1 MKLSHLLSFKHT
13 ARSSGNKPSSLNN
26 KSEAELKFLG
36 LPIANIN
43 MAQAISHLY
52 RCFEDKQLHNI
63 AFINADCFNLAH
75 QQVDYRMALNGF
87 DQLYADGCGMKLG
100 AKILG
105 EHMVDNINGTDML
118 PEICQHL
125 SQTGQRI
132 YFLGGQDK
140 VAAEAAKRLRKQY
153 PGLQIVG
160 CHHGYLTEQQTL
172 ALVDEINA
180 LNVDL
185 LLVGMGAPSQEL
197 WLQRYSDRLNAKVR
211 MAVGG
216 LFDYYSGRI
225 PRAPMWMRGLSLEW
239 VWRTMQEPK
248 RLWRRYLIGNPL
260 FLLRVLLAKQAA
272 KVHAL
277 LPSSKLIRM
286 LKVKLWY
293 WTPHLFSLAKRFV
306 DILVSV
312 FTLLLLAPLFVVVA
326 LFVCLGSPGP
336 LLYSQTRIG
345 KSGLAFKFW
354 KFRSMYTDAEQRLDT
369 LQAKNEVDGGVIFKM
384 KQDPRVTPIGRVL
397 RKYSLD
403 ELPQLWNVL
412 CGDMSLVGPRPA
424 LPKEVQQYG
433 LKEQERLQVTPGLT
447 CYWQVSG
454 RSDLSFTQ
462 QIALDRQYIYQ
473 RSLLT
478 DFRLLFRTIP
488 AVISG
493 NGAY

>member
-1 MKLSHLLSFKHT
+1 MKLSHLLSFNHKT
-13 ARSSGNKPSSLNN
+13 PTSANKQ
-26 KSEAELKFLG
+26 SEAKMNFLG

-43 MAQAISHLY
+43 MSQAIKHLY
-52 RCFEDKQLHNI
+52 RCFEDEPSHNI
-63 AFINADCFNLAH
+63 AFINADCFNIA
-75 QQVDYRMALNGF
+75 QQRIDYRMALNGF
-87 DQLYADGCGMKLG
+87 DQLYADGSGMRMG
-100 AKILG
+100 AKMLG

-118 PEICQHL
+118 PEICRHL
-125 SQTGQRI
+125 SHSGQRI
-132 YFLGGQDK
+132 YFLGAQPD
-140 VAAEAAKRLRKQY
+140 VASEAAKRLTKQY

-160 CHHGYLTEQQTL
+160 SHHGYLNEQQTL
-172 ALVDEINA
+172 DVIDQINE

-197 WLQRYSDRLNAKVR
+197 WLQRYGDRLNAKVK

-225 PRAPMWMRGLSLEW
+225 PRAPAWVRSLSLEW
-239 VWRTMQEPK
+239 VWRTVQEPK

-260 FLLRVLLAKQAA
+260 FLIRVLFAKQAA
-272 KVHAL
+272 NVHAL
-277 LPSSKLIRM
+277 LPGSKLVRM
-286 LKVKLWY
+286 ARVKLWSWAPSY
-293 WTPHLFSLAKRFV
+293 FRLTKRLV
-306 DILVSV
+306 DLVVSIL
-312 FTLLLLAPLFVVVA
+312 TLLLLAPVFAVVA
-326 LFVCLGSPGP
+326 LLVGLGSPGP

-345 KSGLAFKFW
+345 KSGQEFKFW
-354 KFRSMYTDAEQRLDT
+354 KFRSMYTDAEQRLET
-369 LQAKNEVDGGVIFKM
+369 LKAKNEMDGGVIFKM
-384 KQDPRVTPIGRVL
+384 KKDPRVTPIGRIL

-403 ELPQLWNVL
+403 ELPQLWNVV

-424 LPKEVQQYG
+424 LPQEVQQYG
-433 LKEQERLQVTPGLT
+433 VKEQERLQVTPGLT

-473 RSLLT
+473 PSLLT
-478 DFRLLFRTIP
+478 DFSLLFRTIP